1 MGVWSVYDLFC
12 LVIIKDYVDEMWDVL
27 LGFYVIMEYLGDWVE
42 EVEMANYGEG
52 MLMWN
57 NM

>member
-1 MGVWSVYDLFC
+1 
-12 LVIIKDYVDEMWDVL
+12 MWDVL
-27 LGFYVIMEYLGDWVE
+27 LGFYVIMEYLGDWAE

-57 NM
+57 NMQL